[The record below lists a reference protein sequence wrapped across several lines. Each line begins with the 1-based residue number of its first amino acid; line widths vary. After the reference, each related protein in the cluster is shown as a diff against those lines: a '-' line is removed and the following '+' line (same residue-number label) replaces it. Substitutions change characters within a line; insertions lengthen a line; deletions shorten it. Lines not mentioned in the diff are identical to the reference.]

1 MTTYP
6 TIDSA
11 RTAACHTGA
20 LITYVEPLSPADDAG
35 FTPGCVITTV
45 EGEPLRDIIDWRWY
59 GSDEKLTVGYIDL
72 DGDTGEVTLE
82 REEGQSWGIAFEGV
96 VFDGVRQCRNACT
109 FCFMHQLPRGMRD
122 SLYVRDDD
130 YRLSFLSGTFVTL
143 TNMTPEE
150 EQRVVDMHLSPLR
163 MSLHAIDPAVRT
175 RLIGRHAQ
183 DGIDSLERLLAQGIE
198 FHVQIVLLPGEN
210 DGEVLDQ
217 TLEWAY
223 RHPGILDV
231 CIVPLGY
238 TSHQMR
244 FTCSFNDAQAARNV
258 LKQLDPFQQRAQR
271 ERGHAWVFAA
281 DEFYRN
287 AYQERVLE
295 HLPDAA
301 FYGDFAM
308 FEDGVGIIRTFVDD
322 WKAALERGEL
332 KDCAC
337 ALATTDTTV
346 LYVIGLAMEPHFP
359 QLVNASP
366 LAGRVCPLPV
376 RNEYFGGNVDVTGL
390 LCGCDI
396 VRAVADELGHVEPEE
411 RTRRLVAIPSVVFND
426 VGLTLDGFAVQDL
439 ETATGARIAVVS
451 CNASEFLEELTCRLT
466 AQE

>member
-6 TIDSA
+6 TIDSLN
-11 RTAACHTGA
+11 TAACRTGA
-20 LITYVEPLSPADDAG
+20 FIVDVEPFSPADDAG

-45 EGEPLRDIIDWRWY
+45 EGNPLRDIIDWRWY
-59 GSDEKLTVGYIDL
+59 GADDTLTLGYIDL
-72 DGDTGEVTLE
+72 DGDAGEVTLE
-82 REEGQSWGIAFEGV
+82 REEGQSWGLSFEGV

-143 TNMTPEE
+143 TNMSPEDE
-150 EQRVVDMHLSPLR
+150 RRVVDMHLTPLR
-163 MSLHAIDPAVRT
+163 MSLHAIDPAVRA
-175 RLIGRHAQ
+175 RLIGKHAQ
-183 DGIDSLERLLAQGIE
+183 EGIASLERLLAQGIE

-210 DGEVLDQ
+210 DGEVLGQ
-217 TLEWAY
+217 TLDWAY
-223 RHPGILDV
+223 ERPGISDV

-244 FTCSFNDAQAARNV
+244 FTSSFNDADAARKV
-258 LKQLDPFQQRAQR
+258 LEQLKPYQERAKK

-281 DEFYRN
+281 DEFYRS
-287 AYQERVLE
+287 AYRDELLD
-295 HLPDAA
+295 HLPDAG

-322 WKAALERGEL
+322 WNQALEQGKLRECL
-332 KDCAC
+332 R
-337 ALATTDTTV
+337 ALEAADATV
-346 LYVIGLAMEPHFP
+346 FYVVGRAMEPHFP

-366 LAGRVCPLPV
+366 LAGRICPLPV
-376 RNEYFGGNVDVTGL
+376 RNDYFGGNVDVTGL

-396 VRAVADELGHVEPEE
+396 VRAIANALSGIGEAARSRSLF
-411 RTRRLVAIPSVVFND
+411 AIPSIVFND
-426 VGLTLDGFAVQDL
+426 DCLTLDGFAVQDL
-439 ETATGARIAVVS
+439 ENATGAHIAVVS
-451 CNASEFLEELTCRLT
+451 CNASDYLEELTCLLT

>member
-1 MTTYP
+1 MASYP

-11 RTAACHTGA
+11 RTAEQARGA
-20 LITYVEPLSPADDAG
+20 HIVEVEPYSPADDAG
-35 FTPGCVITTV
+35 FVPGCVITTV
-45 EGEPLRDIIDWRWY
+45 NGEVLRDIIDWRWQ
-59 GSDEKLTVGYIDL
+59 SADDVLTLGYIDL
-72 DGDTGEVTLE
+72 DGDAGEVVLE
-82 REEGQSWGIAFEGV
+82 RDEGQGWGLSFEGV

-130 YRLSFLSGTFVTL
+130 YRLSFTSGTFVTL
-143 TNMTPEE
+143 TNMTPDD
-150 EQRVVDMHLSPLR
+150 EQRVVDMRLSPLR
-163 MSLHAIDPAVRT
+163 MSLHAVDPEVRK

-183 DGIDSLERLLAQGIE
+183 DGIDSLERLLAQGID

-210 DGEVLDQ
+210 DGDVLAE

-223 RHPGILDV
+223 ERPGILDV

-244 FTCSFNDAQAARNV
+244 FTGSFNDPDAARAV
-258 LKQLDPFQQRAQR
+258 LALLEPFQTRALA
-271 ERGHAWVFAA
+271 ERGHAWAFAA

-287 AYQERVLE
+287 AYQETILE
-295 HLPDAA
+295 HLPDAS

-322 WKAALERGEL
+322 WEEAFGRGGHLDCVRALEAADANVR
-332 KDCAC
+332 
-337 ALATTDTTV
+337 
-346 LYVIGLAMEPHFP
+346 YVTGLAMEPYFS
-359 QLVNASP
+359 QLIKASP
-366 LAGRVCPLPV
+366 LAGRMRSLPV
-376 RNEYFGGNVDVTGL
+376 RNDYFGGNVDVTGL

-396 VRAVADELGHVEPEE
+396 SKAMADALAGMPSEE
-411 RTRRLVAIPSVVFND
+411 RARCLFAIPTVVFND
-426 VGLTLDGFAVQDL
+426 DGLTLDGFSVQDL
-439 ETATGARIAVVS
+439 QSAAGARIAVVS
-451 CNASEFLEELTCRLT
+451 CNATDFLEDVACCLS